1 MFYST
6 NKKSPSVSLKEAV
19 LKGMPDDN
27 GLYMPEV
34 IPVFKEDFFRYIKKL
49 SFQEISCEVAKL
61 LPGKEL
67 PGNIIEDIVNSAINF
82 DAPLI
87 EVDKNTYVLELFHGP
102 TLAFKDFGARF
113 TAELMSYFVRDREED
128 LYILVA
134 TSGDTGSAVAN
145 GFLNVPGIKVVILYP
160 SGKVSYIQEKQ
171 LTTQGNNILTLE
183 VEGVFDDCQKLVK
196 TAFLDKDVN
205 RKLNITSA
213 NSINISRLIPQSF
226 YYFYGYSQLK
236 RQDLPLIISVPSGN
250 FGNLT
255 AGLMGKRMGLP
266 VSKFIASTNINDIVP
281 GYLKTGV
288 FSPAPSK
295 KTISNA
301 MDVGNP
307 SNFARI
313 LDLYCNDVDEIRKDI
328 SGFSFTDEETED
340 MIKKVYE
347 KSSYILDPHGAVGY
361 LGLEEYRK
369 KCGGEFNG
377 IFIET
382 AHPAKFADTVEAVIN
397 KKVEIPK
404 RLAESLEK
412 EKKSVYMKNDYNKFK
427 DYLLS
432 L

>member
-1 MFYST
+1 
-6 NKKSPSVSLKEAV
+6 
-19 LKGMPDDN
+19 
-27 GLYMPEV
+27 
-34 IPVFKEDFFRYIKKL
+34 
-49 SFQEISCEVAKL
+49 
-61 LPGKEL
+61 
-67 PGNIIEDIVNSAINF
+67 
-82 DAPLI
+82 
-87 EVDKNTYVLELFHGP
+87 
-102 TLAFKDFGARF
+102 
-113 TAELMSYFVRDREED
+113 
-128 LYILVA
+128 
-134 TSGDTGSAVAN
+134 
-145 GFLNVPGIKVVILYP
+145 
-160 SGKVSYIQEKQ
+160 
-171 LTTQGNNILTLE
+171 

-196 TAFLDKDVN
+196 TAFLDKDIN
-205 RKLNITSA
+205 RKLNLTSA

-226 YYFYGYSQLK
+226 YYFYGYSRL
-236 RQDLPLIISVPSGN
+236 RLQDLPLIISVPSGN

-255 AGLMGKRMGLP
+255 AGLIGKRMGLP
-266 VSKFIASTNINDIVP
+266 VNKFIASTNINEVVV

-313 LDLYCNDVDEIRKDI
+313 LDLYGNDVNEIRKDI
-328 SGFSFTDEETED
+328 SGFSFSDEETED

-369 KCGGEFNG
+369 KCAGKFNG

-382 AHPAKFADTVEAVIN
+382 AHPAKFSDTVESVIN

-404 RLAESLEK
+404 RLAESLKK